1 MEPGNTRWALMEWA
15 LQSAEGTSRESAAKR
30 IRLDLREQKT
40 PSAGQCNDLQ
50 RYRGLGCK
58 ALRLLPLKPG

>member
-40 PSAGQCNDLQ
+40 PLGDQCKDLQ
-50 RYRGLGCK
+50 LYRRFGCK
-58 ALRLLPLKPG
+58 I